1 MMMCQN
7 ASNLKVL
14 RYAELNIS
22 ARIALSLNLIYST
35 FIPHI
40 YPTVIF
46 QEKNISP
53 KMNSFVT
60 LVVLK
65 QKNWDLMDTEII
77 WNFLFYLTMQSL
89 PNSLSTQTN
98 NDSLLMHNHRE
109 TGLLLVFFLSFFASF
124 LSLLRQ
130 SFSRLGCP
138 QTQRFTG
145 LCFPNTG
152 IKGVRHHRPAVLFE
166 RTLTH
171 PSSF

>member
-65 QKNWDLMDTEII
+65 QKN
-77 WNFLFYLTMQSL
+77 
-89 PNSLSTQTN
+89 
-98 NDSLLMHNHRE
+98 
-109 TGLLLVFFLSFFASF
+109 
-124 LSLLRQ
+124 
-130 SFSRLGCP
+130 
-138 QTQRFTG
+138 
-145 LCFPNTG
+145 
-152 IKGVRHHRPAVLFE
+152 
-166 RTLTH
+166 
-171 PSSF
+171 